1 MTIIE
6 RLFSALNKGKI
17 RYLVVGGIAVNL
29 YGVERAT
36 RDIDLFVEL
45 EEDNLF
51 RFVEAVE
58 SLNLKPKI
66 PVKFNDFTK
75 KEIRKK
81 WVRDKNMVVFSM
93 FDPQNPYFLLD
104 VFVEEPFD
112 FTKAYNERM
121 EGKIGRTIVPVVSI
135 KYLIKSKEKSNRPQD
150 IADIFYLKE
159 IKKELKNG

>member
-17 RYLVVGGIAVNL
+17 RYLVIGGVAVNL

-36 RDIDLFVEL
+36 RDIDLFVDL
-45 EEDNLF
+45 DEENLF
-51 RFVEAVE
+51 RFVEVVE

-75 KEIRKK
+75 KEIREK
-81 WVRDKNMVVFSM
+81 WVRDKNMMVFSM
-93 FDPQNPYFLLD
+93 FDSKNPYFLLD
-104 VFVEEPFD
+104 VFIEEPFA
-112 FTKAYNERM
+112 FTKAYKERM
-121 EGKIGRTIVPVVSI
+121 EGKIGRTVVPVISI
-135 KYLIKSKEKSNRPQD
+135 KHLIKIKEKSNRPQD

-159 IKKELKNG
+159 IKKEFKNG